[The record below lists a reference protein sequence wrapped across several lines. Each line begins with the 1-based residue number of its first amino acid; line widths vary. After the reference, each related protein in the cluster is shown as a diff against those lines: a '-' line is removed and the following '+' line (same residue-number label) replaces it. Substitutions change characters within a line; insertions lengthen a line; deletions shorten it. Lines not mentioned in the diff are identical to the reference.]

1 MPHDATLI
9 TTIATAFVL
18 AFALGFLASKVR
30 IPPLAGYL
38 LAGVLIGPFTP
49 GFVADLALARQL
61 AEVGVILLMFGVGL
75 HFSVKDLM
83 AVRGIVVPGAIVQ
96 MLLITLL
103 GTAMAVLWG
112 WGAGAGFIFGLSLS
126 VASTVVLLRA
136 LEQRNAVRSPEGRV
150 AVGWLIVQD
159 LMMVIALVLLP
170 ALAGRL
176 GGSSPDDTAAG
187 AALWIELALTLAKVA
202 IFVASALLV
211 GTRVVPWVLMHVAR
225 TGSREL
231 FTLAVLAVALGIAL
245 GSAALFG
252 VSFSLGA
259 FFAGVILSESDLSH
273 KAAEDSLPLQDAFA
287 VLFFV
292 SVGMLFDPTILLR
305 DPLAVLTVL
314 LVIVIGNS
322 IVTFLLVLALR
333 YPLNTAL
340 TLSASVAQ
348 IGEFSFILAALGVNL
363 GLLPPQGRDLI
374 LAGSILS
381 ITLNPL
387 LFAGIP
393 VILRVLRSKEGAIR
407 FLERLGNPQVIAM
420 KETAVLRD
428 HAVIVGHG
436 RVGGVIAPLLQREGL
451 PFIVIERDRVLFENL
466 QQRGI
471 PAVYGDATA
480 RGVLDLAHIANAR
493 LLIVASPDG
502 FQARRILELARTANP
517 HIETVVRTHSDEELA
532 YLKEQGVGLALMGER
547 ELARGMGEHVLRV
560 LGVPPARAQLL
571 VQGESAAE
579 LAAKAERL

>member
-136 LEQRNAVRSPEGRV
+136 LEQRNAVSSPEGRV

>member
-1 MPHDATLI
+1 
-9 TTIATAFVL
+9 
-18 AFALGFLASKVR
+18 
-30 IPPLAGYL
+30 
-38 LAGVLIGPFTP
+38 
-49 GFVADLALARQL
+49 
-61 AEVGVILLMFGVGL
+61 
-75 HFSVKDLM
+75 
-83 AVRGIVVPGAIVQ
+83 
-96 MLLITLL
+96 
-103 GTAMAVLWG
+103 
-112 WGAGAGFIFGLSLS
+112 
-126 VASTVVLLRA
+126 
-136 LEQRNAVRSPEGRV
+136 
-150 AVGWLIVQD
+150 
-159 LMMVIALVLLP
+159 
-170 ALAGRL
+170 
-176 GGSSPDDTAAG
+176 
-187 AALWIELALTLAKVA
+187 
-202 IFVASALLV
+202 
-211 GTRVVPWVLMHVAR
+211 
-225 TGSREL
+225 
-231 FTLAVLAVALGIAL
+231 
-245 GSAALFG
+245 
-252 VSFSLGA
+252 
-259 FFAGVILSESDLSH
+259 
-273 KAAEDSLPLQDAFA
+273 
-287 VLFFV
+287 
-292 SVGMLFDPTILLR
+292 
-305 DPLAVLTVL
+305 
-314 LVIVIGNS
+314 
-322 IVTFLLVLALR
+322 
-333 YPLNTAL
+333 
-340 TLSASVAQ
+340 VAQ

-393 VILRVLRSKEGAIR
+393 VILRVLRSKEGGIR
-407 FLERLGNPQVIAM
+407 FLERLGNPKVIAM
-420 KETAVLRD
+420 KETAVLRE

-466 QQRGI
+466 QHRGI

>member
-18 AFALGFLASKVR
+18 AFALGFLASKIR

-83 AVRGIVVPGAIVQ
+83 AVRGIVVPGAIAQ

-136 LEQRNAVRSPEGRV
+136 LEQRNALSSPEGRV

-176 GGSSPDDTAAG
+176 GVSTPGTPAAG
-187 AALWIELALTLAKVA
+187 AALWIDLALTLAKVA

-305 DPLAVLTVL
+305 DPLAVLAVL

-322 IVTFLLVLALR
+322 IAAFLLVLALR

-393 VILRVLRSKEGAIR
+393 AILRVLRSREGVVH
-407 FLERLGNPQVIAM
+407 FLERWGNSKVIAT
-420 KETAVLRD
+420 KETSVLRE

-436 RVGGVIAPLLQREGL
+436 RVGGVIAPLLQRERL
-451 PFIVIERDRVLFENL
+451 PFIVVERDRVLFENL
-466 QQRGI
+466 RDRGI

-532 YLKEQGVGLALMGER
+532 YLQEQGVGLALMGER

-571 VQGESAAE
+571 VQGDSAAE